1 MHNMICICGPTASG
15 KTGLAVAL
23 AKQLDAEV
31 VSCDSMQIYRGMD
44 IGTAKPDPAE
54 MEGVPHWLLDVAD
67 PGEDFSVG
75 RYVKL
80 ADEAIA
86 DIHGRGKTAIVC
98 GGTGLYMDSLIKGE
112 TFAAPS
118 RPAQREYVE
127 HIAEEKGMQFLYD
140 MLMDADPE
148 TAEKLHVSDRKR
160 IIRAMEVFLIT
171 GMPLSYH
178 NAQSKL
184 KPPKYSPVWLG
195 LNFRDRAKLYQ
206 RVDTRVD
213 QMMEKGLEAE
223 VRSLLDRGVDPK
235 TTAMQAI
242 GYKELAA
249 ALQGAGDRTQ
259 AVAQIQQASRN
270 YAKRQLTWFRRNEAI
285 HWLYAD
291 EEKDLPAA
299 ALRAIQTFTP
309 HAQKPMK
316 E

>member
-1 MHNMICICGPTASG
+1 MNDMICICGPTASG

-23 AKQLDAEV
+23 AHKLDAEV

-44 IGTAKPDPAE
+44 VGTAKPDAAE
-54 MEGVPHWLLDVAD
+54 MDGVPHWLLDVAE

-80 ADEAIA
+80 ADAAIA
-86 DIHGRGKTAIVC
+86 DIHSRGKTAIVC

-112 TFAAPS
+112 SFAAPS

-127 HIAEEKGMQFLYD
+127 GIAEKKGMQFLYD
-140 MLMDADPE
+140 MLKDADPE

-184 KPPKYSPVWLG
+184 KGPKYEPFWLG
-195 LNFRDRAKLYQ
+195 LRFRDRAKLYA
-206 RVDTRVD
+206 RVDARVD
-213 QMMEKGLEAE
+213 RMMEQGLEAE
-223 VRSLLDRGVDPK
+223 VRRLLDRGVDPK

-242 GYKELAA
+242 GYKEA
-249 ALQGAGDRTQ
+249 ALALRGELSREEAI
-259 AVAQIQQASRN
+259 AQIQQASRR
-270 YAKRQLTWFRRNEAI
+270 YAKRQLTWFRRAEEALWI
-285 HWLYAD
+285 EWAD
-291 EEKDLPAA
+291 APDMEA
-299 ALRAIQTFTP
+299 ALARIEARFGE
-309 HAQKPMK
+309 KLR
-316 E
+316 

>member
-1 MHNMICICGPTASG
+1 MNNIICVCGPTASG

-23 AKQLDAEV
+23 AHKLDAEV

-44 IGTAKPDPAE
+44 VGTAKPDAAE
-54 MEGVPHWLLDVAD
+54 MDGVPHWLLDVAE

-80 ADEAIA
+80 ADAAIA
-86 DIHGRGKTAIVC
+86 DIHSRGKTAIVC

-127 HIAEEKGMQFLYD
+127 GIAEKKGMQFLYD
-140 MLMDADPE
+140 MLKDADPE

-184 KPPKYSPVWLG
+184 KGPKYEPFWLG
-195 LNFRDRAKLYQ
+195 LRFRDRAKLYA
-206 RVDTRVD
+206 RVDARVD
-213 QMMEKGLEAE
+213 QMMEQGLEAE
-223 VRSLLDRGVDPK
+223 VRRLLDRGVDPK

-249 ALQGAGDRTQ
+249 ALEGKCSREQ
-259 AVAQIQQASRN
+259 AVSQIKQASRN

-285 HWLYAD
+285 HWLDVD
-291 EEKDLPAA
+291 ETQDLLAA
-299 ALRAIQTFTP
+299 AMRCLQV
-309 HAQKPMK
+309 
-316 E
+316 ES